1 MPREKM
7 AGVEGVEPSHT
18 APETAVLPL
27 DDTPTELSHHTA
39 RKRRAQVSML
49 RKQAPP
55 VKPQF
60 WELRKMRGAAKDPQD
75 SRRRK
80 GAVADGQPSER
91 RSAASRLRRAP
102 LAGIGSRQRSNA
114 LDDDLDTMG
123 EGLVGV
129 GRRDDALPRERIA
142 TCAART
148 AAPFSHLRT

>member
-27 DDTPTELSHHTA
+27 DDTPVICALL
-39 RKRRAQVSML
+39 RAQVSML
-49 RKQAPP
+49 RKRAPP

-91 RSAASRLRRAP
+91 RSVASRLRRAP

-148 AAPFSHLRT
+148 AAPFSHMRT

>member
-60 WELRKMRGAAKDPQD
+60 WELRKMRGAARRRRDATTRQRPD
-75 SRRRK
+75 SRL
-80 GAVADGQPSER
+80 G
-91 RSAASRLRRAP
+91 RAP
-102 LAGIGSRQRSNA
+102 IARIGSGQGANA
-114 LDDDLDTMG
+114 LDDDLDAMG

-129 GRRDDALPRERIA
+129 GGGDDASPRELIV
-142 TCAART
+142 ARAICT
-148 AAPFSHLRT
+148 APFFNCSRV

>member
-27 DDTPTELSHHTA
+27 DDTPTELSRHTA

-60 WELRKMRGAAKDPQD
+60 WELRKMRGAARRRRDATTRRRPD
-75 SRRRK
+75 SRLGR
-80 GAVADGQPSER
+80 APIALPSPP
-91 RSAASRLRRAP
+91 SAA
-102 LAGIGSRQRSNA
+102 
-114 LDDDLDTMG
+114 
-123 EGLVGV
+123 
-129 GRRDDALPRERIA
+129 
-142 TCAART
+142 AAS
-148 AAPFSHLRT
+148 AAAKSIYVISFP

>member
-27 DDTPTELSHHTA
+27 DDTPTELSRHTA

-60 WELRKMRGAAKDPQD
+60 WELRKMRGAAEDPQD

-91 RSAASRLRRAP
+91 RPAASRLRRAP
-102 LAGIGSRQRSNA
+102 IARIGSSQGANA
-114 LDDDLDTMG
+114 LDDDLDAMG

-129 GRRDDALPRERIA
+129 GGGDDAPPRELIVARAI
-142 TCAART
+142 RT
-148 AAPFSHLRT
+148 APSFNCSRA